1 MVGENRAK
9 EIERERRKQSKCWQ
23 LTSPIFVSIQLEA
36 FSEG

>member
-9 EIERERRKQSKCWQ
+9 EIERRKQSKCWQ